1 MEVSNVE
8 KQVLKVEG
16 MSWGHCKKSV
26 EQALKTLAGVNE
38 AVVDLGSHNVTID
51 YDPGVA
57 KLEQLVAA
65 IKDAG
70 YDVVD

>member
-1 MEVSNVE
+1 MEVSSME
-8 KQVLKVEG
+8 RRVLKVEG

-26 EQALKTLAGVNE
+26 EQALKTLTGVNE
-38 AVVDLGSHNVTID
+38 AVVDLASHNVTID
-51 YDPGVA
+51 YDPGQA